1 MRIVKK
7 QIEFSEYD
15 SIDQL
20 TEQEQS
26 LLSQA
31 IEVAHTAYAPYS
43 NFKVGA
49 AILLK
54 NGEIVIGNN
63 QENIAYPSGLCAE
76 RVAIFHAGATHPNEP
91 ISTIAIFAES
101 ETMPVDTPIT
111 PCGACRQVIMEYRQK
126 QSTPIRVI
134 LKPQMGKIWIFE
146 CVTDLLPFAFDL
158 KGLKNQN

>member
-54 NGEIVIGNN
+54 KW
-63 QENIAYPSGLCAE
+63 Q
-76 RVAIFHAGATHPNEP
+76 
-91 ISTIAIFAES
+91 
-101 ETMPVDTPIT
+101 
-111 PCGACRQVIMEYRQK
+111 
-126 QSTPIRVI
+126 
-134 LKPQMGKIWIFE
+134 
-146 CVTDLLPFAFDL
+146 LLP
-158 KGLKNQN
+158 